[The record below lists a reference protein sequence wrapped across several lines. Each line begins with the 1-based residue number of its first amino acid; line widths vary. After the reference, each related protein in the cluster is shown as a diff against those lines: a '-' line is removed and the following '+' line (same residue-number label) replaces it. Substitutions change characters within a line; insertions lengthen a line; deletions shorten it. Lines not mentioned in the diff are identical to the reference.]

1 MNDNT
6 TSGTEQPEDE
16 AILAAENEGM
26 DEAVGHAR
34 QTAPEHNPLADVVA
48 ALEKERDALK
58 DNVLRALA
66 ESDNVRKRANRQI
79 EEARLY
85 AVEKFARDLLNVSDN
100 LARAVDSVPP
110 SSRGLMTDAVKTALE
125 GVELTQKELVSV
137 LARHGVTAVDASPG
151 AAFDPALHQA
161 VTQIPSEHPAGSV
174 AQLFQSGWRIGDRT
188 LRAAMVAVSAGK
200 SGLQ

>member
-1 MNDNT
+1 M
-6 TSGTEQPEDE
+6 SGNNGGPDDE
-16 AILAAENEGM
+16 AILSAENEGM
-26 DEAVGHAR
+26 DEAIGHQQA
-34 QTAPEHNPLADVVA
+34 AHAVNVLAEQVL
-48 ALEKERDALK
+48 ALEKERDELK
-58 DNVLRALA
+58 NNMLRALA
-66 ESDNVRKRANRQI
+66 ETDNVRKRANRQI

-100 LARAVDSVPP
+100 LSRAVESVPP
-110 SSRGLMTDAVKTALE
+110 ESRGIMTEAVKTALE

-137 LARHGVTAVDASPG
+137 LARHGVTAIDATPG

-188 LRAAMVAVSAGK
+188 LRAAMVAVSAGGGK
-200 SGLQ
+200 PN